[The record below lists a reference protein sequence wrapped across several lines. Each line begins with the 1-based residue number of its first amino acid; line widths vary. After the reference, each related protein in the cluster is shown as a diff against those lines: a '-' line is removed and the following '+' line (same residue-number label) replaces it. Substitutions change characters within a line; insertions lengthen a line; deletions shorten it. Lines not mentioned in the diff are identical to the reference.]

1 MTFHQFNPS
10 TDTLEVGTKFDLA
23 GTKGEIID
31 IDETPNHWPHN
42 VWIESD
48 PDADTLKLDL
58 TKFPGLLIED
68 KPAEHL
74 TINKKVKGE
83 IIEIIQDD
91 DIYPSDALIA
101 IHAYLNSLEEV

>member
-1 MTFHQFNPS
+1 MTYHQFNPS

-68 KPAEHL
+68 KPTKPL
-74 TINKKVKGE
+74 TIDKRVKGALV
-83 IIEIIQDD
+83 
-91 DIYPSDALIA
+91 DIYNGPHDHETTLRMIYN
-101 IHAYLNSLEEV
+101 YLNSLKET

>member
-1 MTFHQFNPS
+1 MTFRNYNPS

-68 KPAEHL
+68 KPAKPL
-74 TINKKVKGE
+74 TIDKRVKGE
-83 IIEIIQDD
+83 ILHIAYDDMSDSARCLLNIE
-91 DIYPSDALIA
+91 
-101 IHAYLNSLEEV
+101 AYLNSLEET

>member
-68 KPAEHL
+68 KPAKPR
-74 TINKKVKGE
+74 TIDKRVKGDLGVILASNDVE
-83 IIEIIQDD
+83 
-91 DIYPSDALIA
+91 YKVLARALS
-101 IHAYLNSLEEV
+101 YLNSLEET